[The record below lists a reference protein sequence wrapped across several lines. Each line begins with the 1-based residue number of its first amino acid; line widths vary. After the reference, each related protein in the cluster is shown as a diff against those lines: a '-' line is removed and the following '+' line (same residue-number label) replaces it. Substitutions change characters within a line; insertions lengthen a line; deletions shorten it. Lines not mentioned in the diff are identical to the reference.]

1 MKTGFRNFT
10 KGLTRSLGLV
20 FWMLIAQILSCLLM
34 GVLFLFFEWALNGF
48 DLFAAGGNGTSFLQW
63 TVYALLGAAFWVAM
77 GYFAPEEFR
86 PGPVGAVIVLAAW
99 TALSLV
105 MCNVVSVAF
114 IPQEIFSELLNGILE
129 ALGGS
134 GSILVIIIAHSLLPA
149 GLEIGLLIRK
159 SGKAITA
166 KAAAPQ

>member
-1 MKTGFRNFT
+1 M
-10 KGLTRSLGLV
+10 
-20 FWMLIAQILSCLLM
+20 
-34 GVLFLFFEWALNGF
+34 
-48 DLFAAGGNGTSFLQW
+48 
-63 TVYALLGAAFWVAM
+63 
-77 GYFAPEEFR
+77 
-86 PGPVGAVIVLAAW
+86 GAVIVLAAW

-159 SGKAITA
+159 GGKAITA